1 MANTT
6 FNTQA
11 SANNYGINPNTQKTW
26 GGMLGITPQQPA
38 PVPPAQHQ
46 SPTTPVKSITTNPDG
61 SSTSTY
67 QAPTAG
73 MFSGG
78 SSAPEVGVSSAKTL
92 QSSGMIPT
100 PKAPDDPSYMYR
112 TDNGQLNTNYT
123 GYKAQQT
130 QGSAGTTAPV
140 GNTTATQIPNVA
152 NAGVYTP
159 QEQQALETLTAQSQN
174 PSTEYNQAY
183 NQYQNTYQQL
193 AALQGAEK
201 DTMTNIGAQGISL
214 DSSRGQMANVAQNY
228 YGKEAALGAQEQAAM
243 GALGAAN
250 QQQGLQVQAGTAAQ
264 AGAQNQAQRNLAGQE
279 AVLGAVQPQPY
290 GIMSTPY
297 NPATGQFGTM
307 PGGTNGAANAGII
320 QSQFQ
325 AGNTYGQNS
334 AIIGKVQSQLPA
346 LQQAMQKDSFNPT
359 DVTYLNQLDQWAKGN
374 LSDSAIPEVQGS
386 LNDIIGGLSQ
396 VLGVPSAGGSDF
408 RLQFAGSLVNAL
420 QSGQSIN
427 DAVNFAVNQAISGNQ
442 GYLQGAKNA
451 TQTAGQSTPLQSK
464 VVSGS
469 YTQNADGDWV
479 YHQ

>member
-100 PKAPDDPSYMYR
+100 PKAPDDPSNQYN
-112 TDNGQLNTNYT
+112 TQTGQLNPKYQSPTT
-123 GYKAQQT
+123 GNQANP
-130 QGSAGTTAPV
+130 ANVGTTT
-140 GNTTATQIPNVA
+140 GTQIGNVGG
-152 NAGVYTP
+152 AGAYTP

-279 AVLGAVQPQPY
+279 AVLGAVQPQQVSP
-290 GIMSTPY
+290 GNTLVS
-297 NPATGQFGTM
+297 PATGQAQYGLGTGT
-307 PGGTNGAANAGII
+307 GGNGASAYQNF
-320 QSQFQ
+320 SNLKF
-325 AGNTYGQNS
+325 NTEAGQNF
-334 AIIGKVQSQLPA
+334 SQQANSLQTA
-346 LQQAMQKDSFNPT
+346 ASQTDQNFATLQQA
-359 DVTYLNQLDQWAKGN
+359 AAGIN
-374 LSDSAIPEVQGS
+374 LSSFPTINAA
-386 LNDIIGGLSQ
+386 SQ
-396 VLGVPSAGGSDF
+396 FLQTQAGG
-408 RLQFAGSLVNAL
+408 AGRVSALNEAYNAL
-420 QSGQSIN
+420 QTSMSFKMRDRALIIGILCLSITSKKTL
-427 DAVNFAVNQAISGNQ
+427 FIS
-442 GYLQGAKNA
+442 LL
-451 TQTAGQSTPLQSK
+451 S
-464 VVSGS
+464 
-469 YTQNADGDWV
+469 
-479 YHQ
+479 